1 MDLMH
6 GGALEAAAWKIKNL
20 PDYEARLERAARRM
34 DELGRGRGAAAL
46 VIYETALMGT
56 GRPVA
61 EVREKVRAFKEA
73 FEDDEEELTIPRA
86 SAIMNVE
93 DDSWFFGDERVKVMT
108 GQLLG
113 QFQHRV
119 TQYNYVDENEVLR
132 RWADSYDT
140 RLFIR
145 RRIHETEPIAGVVSG
160 FELPLIQYLRVAAGG
175 DTVVPTPA
183 IARVLRSL
191 GAVGEGEAADDYA
204 VLGAAEGLALRLELP
219 APIAGELLSDLAEE
233 RDLEFPEP
241 PAAVAEETG
250 SGAEDEATAGVTG
263 TGGTDADAEKPSPDD
278 RASRRAARES
288 AARGEEPTRVQD
300 PQAKDAP
307 GTREE
312 AGEKPEATPPRT
324 GTKDAPGAEQG

>member
-1 MDLMH
+1 MDLLH
-6 GGALEAAAWKIKNL
+6 GRALEAAAWKVKNL
-20 PDYEARLERAARRM
+20 PDYEARLERAARRF
-34 DELGRGRGAAAL
+34 DELSRGRGNAAL
-46 VIYETALMGT
+46 VIYETALMRSGQ
-56 GRPVA
+56 PVE
-61 EVREKVRAFKEA
+61 EVRRKVRAFGET

-86 SAIMNVE
+86 SGIMNVE
-93 DDSWFFGDERVKVMT
+93 GDSWFFGDEGIRVMT

-119 TQYNYVDENEVLR
+119 TQYNYVDENEVLK
-132 RWADSYDT
+132 RWADGYDT

-145 RRIHETEPIAGVVSG
+145 RRIHETEPIAGVVPG

-191 GAVGEGEAADDYA
+191 GALSEEDAIDDYA

-219 APIAGELLSDLAEE
+219 APITGEILTDLAEE
-233 RDLEFPEP
+233 GDLTFPEP
-241 PAAVAEETG
+241 PAEIVAE
-250 SGAEDEATAGVTG
+250 SGDGAQDEATGNVQG
-263 TGGTDADAEKPSPDD
+263 TGGTDAGAEQPSPDD
-278 RASRRAARES
+278 RATRRAARDKAE
-288 AARGEEPTRVQD
+288 RGEEPTRVQD

-312 AGEKPEATPPRT
+312 AGEKPQPAPPRT
-324 GTKDAPGAEQG
+324 GTEDAPGED